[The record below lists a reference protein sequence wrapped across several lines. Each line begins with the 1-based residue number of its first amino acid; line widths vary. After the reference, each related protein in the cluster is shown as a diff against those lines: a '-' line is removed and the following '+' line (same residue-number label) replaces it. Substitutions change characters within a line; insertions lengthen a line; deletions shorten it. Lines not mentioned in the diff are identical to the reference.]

1 MGSKETLENTINQA
15 ISDFDSIEAA
25 IKEKGVDVP
34 KGTDTSEYGGLIR
47 AVATYQFNE
56 GYRVGDI
63 DGYGTGYKSCL
74 SHVTDLLNTEV

>member
-34 KGTDTSEYGGLIR
+34 KGTDTSEYGGLVR
-47 AVATYQFNE
+47 AVAKYQFDY
-56 GYRVGDI
+56 GYHVGDI
-63 DGYGTGYKSCL
+63 DGKGEGYIECL
-74 SHVTDLLNTEV
+74 NHVTDLLNTEV